1 MGSTLGWTLV
11 CTALVTSV
19 PAIYYYTRVVIK
31 MIVRQPSDL
40 VNALPDDRPR
50 MIDPQGWTWPHWRF
64 VSPAFYWG
72 SVAVIPFMS
81 LSRETV
87 SPIVRTPAIGSL
99 PITRE

>member
-1 MGSTLGWTLV
+1 
-11 CTALVTSV
+11 
-19 PAIYYYTRVVIK
+19 

-50 MIDPQGWTWPHWRF
+50 MIDPQGWTMAALALCIA
-64 VSPAFYWG
+64 AFLLG

-87 SPIVRTPAIGSL
+87 SLDCRTPAIGSL
-99 PITRE
+99 PIPVE